1 VPWQI
6 QAESPEQPAY
16 SQPGQVYSEQTQYS
30 PSKDQYSQP
39 GQVYSQL
46 GQVYS
51 QPGQVY
57 SQPGQVYSQPQ
68 FQYSMSNSGQVAQP
82 GQMTQMQRIVP
93 KCFFDVRTVLVP
105 KSIIEDYTV
114 METRVVAISIPV
126 PMQRQRMIEVP
137 RFISIP
143 RPMIEKRV
151 IKKMVPKVIQVEEH
165 YEIEVGMTEMQMFF
179 SCADMDGSGGIS
191 YSEWAQANN
200 QGGVVDA
207 NALQQSFAQKDTDGD
222 GQLSLSELSTS
233 GALPQQA
240 MQLA

>member
-1 VPWQI
+1 M
-6 QAESPEQPAY
+6 
-16 SQPGQVYSEQTQYS
+16 YS
-30 PSKDQYSQP
+30 PPKAQYSQP
-39 GQVYSQL
+39 GQVYSQP

-68 FQYSMSNSGQVAQP
+68 FQYSMPRSTSVQVGSTSAQP
-82 GQMTQMQRIVP
+82 VQMTQMQRTVP

-105 KSIIEDYTV
+105 KSIVEDYTV

-143 RPMIEKRV
+143 RPMIEKRL
-151 IKKMVPKVIQVEEH
+151 IKKMVPKVIQVEEQ
-165 YEIEVGMTEMQMFF
+165 YEIEIGMTEMQMFF
-179 SCADMDGSGGIS
+179 SGADTDGSGGVS

-200 QGGVVDA
+200 QRGVVDT
-207 NALQQSFAQKDTDGD
+207 NALQESFAQKDTDGD
-222 GQLSLSELSTS
+222 GQLSLSELAAS
-233 GALPQQA
+233 GALPQQT
-240 MQLA
+240 MQMA

>member
-1 VPWQI
+1 MPWQI
-6 QAESPEQPAY
+6 QAESPEQPGY

-30 PSKDQYSQP
+30 PSKDQ
-39 GQVYSQL
+39 
-46 GQVYS
+46 
-51 QPGQVY
+51 Y

-179 SCADMDGSGGIS
+179 SCADTDGSGGVS

-233 GALPQQA
+233 DALPQQA

>member
-1 VPWQI
+1 MSMVHDQ
-6 QAESPEQPAY
+6 SPGPVLQ
-16 SQPGQVYSEQTQYS
+16 QPGQVYTSHAQYS
-30 PSKDQYSQP
+30 PSQAQ
-39 GQVYSQL
+39 
-46 GQVYS
+46 YS

-68 FQYSMSNSGQVAQP
+68 FQYSMSNPVQVAQP
-82 GQMTQMQRIVP
+82 VQMTQMQRTVP

-105 KSIIEDYTV
+105 KSIVEDYTV

-126 PMQRQRMIEVP
+126 PMQRQRIIEVP

-143 RPMIEKRV
+143 RPMIEKRL
-151 IKKMVPKVIQVEEH
+151 IKKMVPKVIQVEEQ
-165 YEIEVGMTEMQMFF
+165 YEIEIGMTEMQMFF
-179 SCADMDGSGGIS
+179 SNADTDGSGGVS

-200 QGGVVDA
+200 QRGVVDA

-222 GQLSLSELSTS
+222 GQLSLSELSAS

-240 MQLA
+240 MQPA